1 MKKINKKF
9 FKPES
14 KEQKYTKAQALE
26 RESNITLIS
35 TTVAIVSFF
44 LLIYVHNAIKTNYLA
59 ATEFLG
65 IIEVLLLVAA
75 AGCAVFAIWKKKNFL
90 WEYVVFALVL
100 ALSYYLLE
108 NGTAGIPGMVK
119 ETGDTFIV
127 SPIAMKLSTIL
138 TTKYIIYFLWAVN
151 VLYCV
156 YTIVIHSVNY
166 TRIKKSNKENN

>member
-14 KEQKYTKAQALE
+14 KEKKYTKAQALE

-65 IIEVLLLVAA
+65 VIEVLLLVAA

-108 NGTAGIPGMVK
+108 NGTAGIPGMV
-119 ETGDTFIV
+119 
-127 SPIAMKLSTIL
+127 LQL
-138 TTKYIIYFLWAVN
+138 Q
-151 VLYCV
+151 
-156 YTIVIHSVNY
+156 
-166 TRIKKSNKENN
+166 